1 MKEYALLTSSGRL
14 LVWTTLIFAI
24 VRCPTSLDSLTE
36 QSPALCTPY
45 AAALSRLWPHLSPYH
60 DAYTKPYLDAARP
73 YTDKLYEQVYTP
85 TIEFSKHSYAIY
97 GEPRV
102 NQARIYGLAQ
112 WENTLK
118 PQIDAAQAQVLKRYD
133 ASLGPYV
140 NKVSAA
146 TAPYYIAGR
155 DTIVQTYSSRVLPA
169 YTASC
174 PYIEK
179 SYALGHKA
187 LVDIGLPYAQWAWSS
202 SMIFIDR
209 TLWPKLRILYGEN
222 VEPQLMRIGERLG
235 RYRDGK
241 KLKAAIQELEKSDE
255 SMSLSSS
262 ILSISSSVDS
272 AVHSP
277 SASLLEDAVTSA
289 ATSVTASSTPEEQ
302 AADVREKIANDLKTW
317 QEKFAKAAG
326 KGTEELDE
334 RVKEITDHQITKQ
347 IHGVGEAFVVQL
359 EETVS
364 SEYTKLKKS
373 INKVVGSLPYTATE
387 KDIADAK
394 EEVAQFV
401 RSSGQ
406 AVKAKAQALRT
417 WKQKFDNETQFLITA
432 ASDST
437 LEVIDNIRDLGLQ
450 EVGMRWA
457 WMEGVTYKDWSN
469 YHSVKK
475 TFDKWRM
482 EVETVTKDHPNLLYA
497 LSSAEEIEAKGM
509 AIAEDAAKE
518 LVRLKEVGM
527 WKVESGDA
535 TDDFRTRIM
544 PAKAALAGQKVMDT
558 ISSASQSVL
567 GTSQGTVELMAS
579 EATQRAADASDY
591 VLEAILGSSTL
602 IGDSIIS
609 AVSTKISETFYGTPQ
624 PRVESVVSAASTKI
638 SEAVYGTPQPKVESV
653 VSAASKKADQAFQKA
668 SKVIIGTPAPVYESL
683 ASELSRSVRSA
694 SSVISEALPS
704 SSFSDSAS
712 SVISSASD
720 STSSVASHASQKVFG
735 GAIAQEVEDRIPI
748 FDGLINEDDEASYSE
763 KMQSIISQAA
773 DKYSDVTQAVS
784 DALFKAT
791 STQGPGESITSLA
804 SEQYNS
810 ALAAASSVLYG
821 TSQGTGEI
829 LSSVASSRY
838 AQAVA
843 A

>member
-1 MKEYALLTSSGRL
+1 MLISSGRL
-14 LVWTTLIFAI
+14 LVWTTVIFAI

-36 QSPALCTPY
+36 QSPAVCKPY
-45 AAALSRLWPHLSPYH
+45 AAILSGLWPHLSPYH
-60 DAYTKPYLDAARP
+60 DTYTKPYIDAVRP
-73 YTDKLYEQVYTP
+73 YTDKLYEQVYAP
-85 TIEFSKHSYAIY
+85 TIDFSKHSYAVY
-97 GEPRV
+97 GEPQV
-102 NQARIYGLAQ
+102 NQARAYGLAQ
-112 WENTLK
+112 WENMLK
-118 PQIDAAQAQVLKRYD
+118 PQIDVAQAQVLKGYD
-133 ASLGPYV
+133 ASLGPHV

-146 TAPYYIAGR
+146 TTPYYTAGR
-155 DTIVQTYSSRVLPA
+155 NAIAQTYNSRVLPA
-169 YTASC
+169 YAASR
-174 PYIEK
+174 PYVQK

-187 LVDIGLPYAQWAWSS
+187 LVDVGLPYAQLAWNS

-241 KLKAAIQELEKSDE
+241 KLKAAIQELENSDE
-255 SMSLSSS
+255 SASLSSR
-262 ILSISSSVDS
+262 ILSISSSVES

-277 SASLLEDAVTSA
+277 SASSLDDPVTTS
-289 ATSVTASSTPEEQ
+289 ATSVTASSTPEEK
-302 AADVREKIANDLKTW
+302 AADVREKIANDLKIW

-347 IHGVGEAFVVQL
+347 VHGVGEAFVVQL
-359 EETVS
+359 EETVT
-364 SEYTKLKKS
+364 SEYAKLKRS
-373 INKVVGSLPYTATE
+373 INKVVGSLPLTLTDMDVAE
-387 KDIADAK
+387 ANK
-394 EEVAQFV
+394 EVAQLV

-417 WKQKFDNETQFLITA
+417 WKQKFDNETQSLITA

-469 YHSVKK
+469 YYAVKK
-475 TFDKWRM
+475 TFDKWRN
-482 EVETVTKDHPNLLYA
+482 EVETVTKDHPSLLHA
-497 LSSAEEIEAKGM
+497 LSAAEEIEARGM

-518 LVRLKEVGM
+518 LMRLKEVGM

-544 PAKAALAGQKVMDT
+544 PAKAALAGQKLMDT
-558 ISSASQSVL
+558 IRSASQSVL
-567 GTSQGTVELMAS
+567 GTSQGTAESIAS

-591 VLEAILGSSTL
+591 VSEAILGSSTL

-609 AVSTKISETFYGTPQ
+609 AASTKISEIVYGTPKPKVDSVVSAASTKISEGVYGTPQ
-624 PRVESVVSAASTKI
+624 PRVESVVSAASD
-638 SEAVYGTPQPKVESV
+638 
-653 VSAASKKADQAFQKA
+653 KADQAVKKA
-668 SKVIIGTPAPVYESL
+668 REVIKGTPAPVYESV
-683 ASELSRSVRSA
+683 ASEASMSVMSA
-694 SSVISEALPS
+694 ASVISEALPS
-704 SSFSDSAS
+704 SSTPFSDSAS
-712 SVISSASD
+712 SLMSSASD
-720 STSSVASHASQKVFG
+720 SASSAANYASQKVFG
-735 GAIAQEVEDRIPI
+735 GAMAQEVEDRIPI
-748 FDGLINEDDEASYSE
+748 FDDLINEDDEASYSE
-763 KMQSIISQAA
+763 KMQSIISQAG

-784 DALFKAT
+784 DALFKPTAM
-791 STQGPGESITSLA
+791 QGSGESITSLA